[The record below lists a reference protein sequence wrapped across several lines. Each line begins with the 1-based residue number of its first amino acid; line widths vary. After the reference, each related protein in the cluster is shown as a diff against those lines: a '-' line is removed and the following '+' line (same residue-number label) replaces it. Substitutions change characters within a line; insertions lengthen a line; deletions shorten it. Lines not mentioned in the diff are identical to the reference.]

1 MFTSSF
7 YTITIVLYRSTTTSS
22 MLARFT
28 LYHRSA
34 SAGTP
39 GTPDT
44 PGTPPPLRSASAGT
58 PGTPDTPGTPP
69 PLRSASAGTP
79 GTPGTPRTP
88 PPALSAESPETPGAL
103 PLKCQSAQV
112 PEKKRRLTSEEGTQL
127 RARSNNPCMLK
138 RCLEL
143 GEPDGSEGTEVGSP

>member
-28 LYHRSA
+28 LYH
-34 SAGTP
+34 
-39 GTPDT
+39 
-44 PGTPPPLRSASAGT
+44 RSASAGT